1 MWHQPPIWAP
11 VPVPAV
17 PLLIQETGLSDFH
30 VSFSP
35 LSLVCGRPVLSSRIV
50 GGQDAVE
57 GRWPWQVSLQL
68 ADAHIC
74 GGSLISER
82 WILTAAHCLQSVF
95 YFFMYFG
102 HLITLPGT
110 LNLDK
115 YMAVKYYVSKIII
128 HPKYDNRTADIAL
141 LKLASQVT
149 FTSLITPICLP
160 TIAKQLKIPPSCW
173 VTGWGKVKESTDNN
187 HPSDLQE
194 VELPI
199 IHRQACER
207 LYNPVGIFFPEME
220 PVITEDMLCAGDTRG
235 MKDSCQGDS
244 GGPLSCDID
253 GVWIQIGVVNWGLE
267 CGSSLPGV
275 YTNVTYYQKW
285 INTTISRAEVW
296 HSNNLNLSNF
306 LVLTALLS
314 LAFLGP
320 SYASGP
326 EFLSFN
332 I

>member
-17 PLLIQETGLSDFH
+17 PLLIQLSM
-30 VSFSP
+30 VQVLGP
-35 LSLVCGRPVLSSRIV
+35 LHPLCGRPVLSSRIV

-82 WILTAAHCLQSVF
+82 WILTAAHCLQRKESQEN
-95 YFFMYFG
+95 
-102 HLITLPGT
+102 H
-110 LNLDK
+110 K
-115 YMAVKYYVSKIII
+115 YVWLGSTKIGYSSKAVKYYVSKIII

-320 SYASGP
+320 SYASGSH
-326 EFLSFN
+326 FLH
-332 I
+332 

>member
-1 MWHQPPIWAP
+1 KGILGP
-11 VPVPAV
+11 VLNECKFGDDGEVGTR
-17 PLLIQETGLSDFH
+17 ETGLSDFH

-82 WILTAAHCLQSVF
+82 WILTAAHCLQSVWLGSTKIG
-95 YFFMYFG
+95 YSS
-102 HLITLPGT
+102 
-110 LNLDK
+110 K
-115 YMAVKYYVSKIII
+115 AVKYYVSKIII

-326 EFLSFN
+326 N
-332 I
+332 ITRRVGNIAEAAA

>member
-1 MWHQPPIWAP
+1 MG
-11 VPVPAV
+11 PASCAFLV
-17 PLLIQETGLSDFH
+17 FLLLGSYPR
-30 VSFSP
+30 SFLRKKDLKS
-35 LSLVCGRPVLSSRIV
+35 VCGRPVLSSRIV

-82 WILTAAHCLQSVF
+82 WILTAAHCLQRTWNTFLYSVWLGSTKIG
-95 YFFMYFG
+95 YSS
-102 HLITLPGT
+102 
-110 LNLDK
+110 K
-115 YMAVKYYVSKIII
+115 AVKYYVSKIII

-173 VTGWGKVKESTDNN
+173 VTGWGKVKEST
-187 HPSDLQE
+187 
-194 VELPI
+194 
-199 IHRQACER
+199 
-207 LYNPVGIFFPEME
+207 EME

-326 EFLSFN
+326 N
-332 I
+332 ITRRVGNIAEAAA

>member
-1 MWHQPPIWAP
+1 MG
-11 VPVPAV
+11 PAASAF
-17 PLLIQETGLSDFH
+17 LLLLLLGISAGTGGPEGWGKRGRSPGQA
-30 VSFSP
+30 SRPFSS
-35 LSLVCGRPVLSSRIV
+35 SLAVCGRRIV

-82 WILTAAHCLQSVF
+82 WILTAAHCLQSVWLGSTKIG
-95 YFFMYFG
+95 YSS
-102 HLITLPGT
+102 
-110 LNLDK
+110 K
-115 YMAVKYYVSKIII
+115 AVKYYVSKIII

-314 LAFLGP
+314 LESWCPYL
-320 SYASGP
+320 
-326 EFLSFN
+326 
-332 I
+332 